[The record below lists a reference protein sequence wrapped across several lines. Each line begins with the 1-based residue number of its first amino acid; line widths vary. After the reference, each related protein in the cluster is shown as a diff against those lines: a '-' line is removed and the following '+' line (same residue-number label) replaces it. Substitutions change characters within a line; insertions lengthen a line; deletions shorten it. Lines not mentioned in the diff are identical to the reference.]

1 MLNFEDVLAQ
11 YEPMISATIRQLNI
25 YREHEQYRQTGR
37 VALWQA
43 WQKFDKEKG
52 NFTPYAYR
60 TIRGAMMD
68 EMKKENR
75 IEERF
80 MPAENDM
87 LTLWIE
93 EDVYVDEGWVD
104 RLSGVVDQ
112 LTGEEKRLLNW
123 LYMER
128 LPQAE
133 CAQKIGISVAGVKKR
148 RERLLEKLR
157 GMMGEGVC
165 IEV

>member
-11 YEPMISATIRQLNI
+11 YEPMISANIRQLNI

-43 WQKFDKEKG
+43 WRKFDKEKG

-60 TIRGAMMD
+60 SIRGAMMD
-68 EMKKENR
+68 EMMKENR
-75 IEERF
+75 FEQRF
-80 MPAENDM
+80 MPAEDEM

-93 EDVYVDEGWVD
+93 EEVSEEEGWVD
-104 RLSGVVDQ
+104 RLSQAVDQ
-112 LTGEEKRLLNW
+112 LTDEEKQLLNW

-128 LPQAE
+128 YTQAQ
-133 CAQKIGISVAGVKKR
+133 CAKKIGISVAGVKKR
-148 RERLLEKLR
+148 RQRLLEKLR
-157 GMMGEGVC
+157 WMMEKGAV
-165 IEV
+165 